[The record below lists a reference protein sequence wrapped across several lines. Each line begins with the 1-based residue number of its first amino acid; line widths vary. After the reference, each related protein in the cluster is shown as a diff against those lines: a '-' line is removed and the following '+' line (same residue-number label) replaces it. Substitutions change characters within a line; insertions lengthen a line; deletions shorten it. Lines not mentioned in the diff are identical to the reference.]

1 MKNRF
6 KVIDVNPRGFCKG
19 VYNAIELAKKA
30 RLEHPNEKISILGE
44 LVHNKDVTSALSLL
58 NIDTIE
64 SKGKTRLELLDQA
77 HDGIIIFSAH
87 GVSPLI
93 ENKAK
98 SKGLQTINA
107 SCVDVLVTQDL
118 IKKYIEQN
126 YEILYIGQRGH
137 PEAEAVLEINESK
150 INLVEI
156 GLPIPKV
163 DSPLIFVT
171 NQTTMSIFDIQETL
185 NLISLK
191 YPHAVLSNE
200 TCSAT
205 RLRQEAILKLPNS
218 VDAIVII
225 GDRQSNNTRMLAKI
239 AQNKEIRNII
249 SVQNLRELDPSLL
262 DHCVEVAITAGAST
276 PKFIIDSVVNFI
288 KAYAQDDSV
297 RKEDY
302 LIKPFV

>member
-30 RLEHPNEKISILGE
+30 RLEYPNDKISILGE

-64 SKGKTRLELLDQA
+64 SKGKTRLELLDEVQE
-77 HDGIIIFSAH
+77 GFIIFSAH

-107 SCVDVLVTQDL
+107 SCVDVLITQDL

-126 YEILYIGQRGH
+126 YDILYIGQKGH
-137 PEAEAVLEINESK
+137 PEAEAVLELHDTK
-150 INLVEI
+150 ITLVEI
-156 GLPIPKV
+156 GLPLPNI

-171 NQTTMSIFDIQETL
+171 NQTTMSIFDIQATL
-185 NLISLK
+185 NQLSLK
-191 YPHAVLSNE
+191 YPYAILSNE

-205 RLRQEAILKLPNS
+205 RLRQEAILKLPDG
-218 VDAIVII
+218 VDGIVII
-225 GDRQSNNTRMLAKI
+225 GDHQSNNTKMLAKI
-239 AQNKEIRNII
+239 AQNKQIKNII
-249 SVQNLRELDPSLL
+249 SIQNLKELDPSQL
-262 DHCVEVAITAGAST
+262 DQCHKIAITAGAST
-276 PKFIIDSVVNFI
+276 PKFIIDAVVNFI
-288 KAYAQDDSV
+288 KAYAQDETV
-297 RKEDY
+297 QKEDY
-302 LIKPFV
+302 LINPFI